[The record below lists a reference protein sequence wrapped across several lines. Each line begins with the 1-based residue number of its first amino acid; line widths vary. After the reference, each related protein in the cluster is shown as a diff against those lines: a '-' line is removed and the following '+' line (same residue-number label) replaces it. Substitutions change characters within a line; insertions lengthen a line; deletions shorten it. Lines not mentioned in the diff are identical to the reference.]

1 MSFRI
6 QFSVEMEVVWLRLV
20 AYVCFLQLAVNAD
33 RYSQEMELH
42 DKLFQRYNINVR
54 PPGNSMGPNI
64 INTTFFF
71 LGLKEYD
78 DKAGRLSFSGV
89 FHFEWFDENL
99 KWNLTEYNST
109 YRIRVRKNKVWT
121 PTLTMTEP
129 YYELKPLGYDD
140 DDIDLTILSTGKVMY
155 DHGGIF
161 HSECAAD
168 VTYFPFD
175 TQSCQ
180 VNFVPMYFSYELNF
194 TLVYQDF
201 ALDHFVKGNGMW
213 NITRASFI
221 KENSAYNRN
230 SLSQL
235 HFHLE
240 IKRVSLFYI
249 LNIILPINFICQL
262 NLFIFLLPRDS
273 GERIGFSVTMLLA
286 MALFLTIVADR
297 LPESSRPSILIF
309 LLLAKFGVSGMIL
322 ICVILGA
329 HYQHRTNNAW
339 ACFHRMK
346 LCNRRTTKKEKEMA
360 TIDTVDKCI
369 CITVLDLEDTNTD
382 RNKKM
387 PVGRLQNDRILDIVF
402 TFVFVT
408 LYLAI
413 VLTYIIVYWTL
424 W

>member
-1 MSFRI
+1 
-6 QFSVEMEVVWLRLV
+6 MEVVFLTLV
-20 AYVCFLQLAVNAD
+20 ASVFFIQFTVNAD
-33 RYSQEMELH
+33 RYSQEMDLH
-42 DKLFQRYNINVR
+42 DKLFQRYNTNVR
-54 PPGNSMGPNI
+54 PPGNIGPNI
-64 INTTFFF
+64 INTTFYF

-78 DKAGRLSFSGV
+78 DKAGRLSISGM

-109 YRIRVRKNKVWT
+109 HLIRVRKNKVWT
-121 PTLTMTEP
+121 PTLRMAEP
-129 YYELKPLGYDD
+129 YYESKPLGYDD
-140 DDIDLTILSTGKVMY
+140 DDIDLMILSTGKVMY
-155 DHGGIF
+155 DHGGIM

-168 VTYFPFD
+168 VTYFPLD

-180 VNFVPMYFSYELNF
+180 VNFVPMYYSFELKF
-194 TLVYQDF
+194 MIYQDF
-201 ALDHFVKGNGMW
+201 AVDQFIKGNGMW
-213 NITRASFI
+213 NISRASFI
-221 KENSAYNRN
+221 MDNDGLDTK

-235 HFHLE
+235 QFHLE

-262 NLFIFLLPRDS
+262 NLFIFLLPTDS

-322 ICVILGA
+322 ICVIISA
-329 HYQHRTNNAW
+329 HYQNRTYQAW
-339 ACFHRMK
+339 TCFHRMNM
-346 LCNRRTTKKEKEMA
+346 CNPRTTRKEKDVA

-369 CITVLDLEDTNTD
+369 YIPGLDLEDKNTD
-382 RNKKM
+382 RNKKT
-387 PVGRLQNDRILDIVF
+387 PVGPLQNDRILDIVF
-402 TFVFVT
+402 TVVFVT

-413 VLTYIIVYWTL
+413 VLAYVIVYSTL